1 MAVPRTLEDLN
12 QHPVFSYFLWLCEIP
27 HATFKEKALSNAIYT
42 WAKRHEKW
50 MSWQDTHH
58 NLYIR
63 KPATPGYEAKPAL
76 LFQAHL
82 DMVCVAAPD
91 VIHNFDKDPLTLA
104 LEGDRLTTGGRTT
117 LGADD
122 GIGVALAMALLDD
135 ETQAHPEI
143 EVLFTTAEEEDFSGA
158 AAADIDWFHAHQ
170 LINIDNA
177 RENHATTGSAGGYG
191 IHYERPVIPEK
202 PGKNL
207 TYFKIG
213 VGGMMGGHS
222 GEDIHRGRGS
232 AIRLLSRM
240 LFAARRAIPIQL
252 AGLTG
257 GVFRLAIAREASAVI
272 GVPAHVTDGF
282 LALMETM
289 EKALTAE
296 YKGANPRLF
305 FTKTPVAADEIE
317 AVLSVKETKALI
329 QFLILMPQGVMEM
342 NGEVPGVVQTSI
354 NTGKADL
361 DLKKGLFTTESEVR
375 SSFDSQRDVVKYRFD
390 TLIELLGG
398 KLAVYAVYPGWP
410 NHPDSKIKDLVTKT
424 YAEVFHRELAATP
437 VHVGLE
443 CGFFLQKRP
452 DLDCISIGPDAGNL
466 HSPEEWLSIPSTMR
480 MFEFIK
486 EIVRKVIE

>member
-1 MAVPRTLEDLN
+1 MAVPRTLEELN

-27 HATFKEKALSNAIYT
+27 HATFKKKALSNAIYT

-82 DMVCVAAPD
+82 DMVCVAAPG

-202 PGKNL
+202 PGKDL

-240 LFAARRAIPIQL
+240 LFAAHSYPACRLDWR
-252 AGLTG
+252 GLPSG
-257 GVFRLAIAREASAVI
+257 
-272 GVPAHVTDGF
+272 HC
-282 LALMETM
+282 
-289 EKALTAE
+289 
-296 YKGANPRLF
+296 PRS
-305 FTKTPVAADEIE
+305 KCRHRGSGPCY
-317 AVLSVKETKALI
+317 
-329 QFLILMPQGVMEM
+329 GW
-342 NGEVPGVVQTSI
+342 VPGPYG
-354 NTGKADL
+354 NHGK
-361 DLKKGLFTTESEVR
+361 
-375 SSFDSQRDVVKYRFD
+375 
-390 TLIELLGG
+390 
-398 KLAVYAVYPGWP
+398 
-410 NHPDSKIKDLVTKT
+410 
-424 YAEVFHRELAATP
+424 
-437 VHVGLE
+437 
-443 CGFFLQKRP
+443 
-452 DLDCISIGPDAGNL
+452 GPYGR
-466 HSPEEWLSIPSTMR
+466 I
-480 MFEFIK
+480 
-486 EIVRKVIE
+486 

>member
-1 MAVPRTLEDLN
+1 MAVPRTLEELN

-82 DMVCVAAPD
+82 DMVCVAAPG

-257 GVFRLAIAREASAVI
+257 GSSVWPLPAKQVPSSGFRPMLRMGS
-272 GVPAHVTDGF
+272 
-282 LALMETM
+282 
-289 EKALTAE
+289 
-296 YKGANPRLF
+296 
-305 FTKTPVAADEIE
+305 
-317 AVLSVKETKALI
+317 
-329 QFLILMPQGVMEM
+329 
-342 NGEVPGVVQTSI
+342 
-354 NTGKADL
+354 
-361 DLKKGLFTTESEVR
+361 
-375 SSFDSQRDVVKYRFD
+375 
-390 TLIELLGG
+390 
-398 KLAVYAVYPGWP
+398 WP
-410 NHPDSKIKDLVTKT
+410 LWKPW
-424 YAEVFHRELAATP
+424 
-437 VHVGLE
+437 
-443 CGFFLQKRP
+443 KRP
-452 DLDCISIGPDAGNL
+452 LRQNIRAPILGSF
-466 HSPEEWLSIPSTMR
+466 SPRPQSLRMKSKRSFPSR
-480 MFEFIK
+480 
-486 EIVRKVIE
+486 RPRPSSSS

>member
-1 MAVPRTLEDLN
+1 MAVPRTLEELN

-177 RENHATTGSAGGYG
+177 RENHATTGSAGGYW

-305 FTKTPVAADEIE
+305 SPR
-317 AVLSVKETKALI
+317 
-329 QFLILMPQGVMEM
+329 PQSLRMK
-342 NGEVPGVVQTSI
+342 S
-354 NTGKADL
+354 K
-361 DLKKGLFTTESEVR
+361 R
-375 SSFDSQRDVVKYRFD
+375 SFPSR
-390 TLIELLGG
+390 
-398 KLAVYAVYPGWP
+398 
-410 NHPDSKIKDLVTKT
+410 
-424 YAEVFHRELAATP
+424 
-437 VHVGLE
+437 
-443 CGFFLQKRP
+443 RP
-452 DLDCISIGPDAGNL
+452 R
-466 HSPEEWLSIPSTMR
+466 PSSSS
-480 MFEFIK
+480 
-486 EIVRKVIE
+486 